1 MANYKENPRTETI
14 TIRVTPDEK
23 ELLQKLAGEKTR
35 GRVSQLV
42 WEVLTD
48 WLYNENLRQSGST
61 IG

>member
-48 WLYNENLRQSGST
+48 WLHNENLRQSGST